1 MPNGHGFSFP
11 YGVPLVAYPLLA
23 IGIASGSGRWWGYVC
38 IAICAIAA
46 GMFTWEGVSRKEYET
61 IRQKDPTLNL
71 LTWRVNWLL
80 FFALPPALLALYG
93 ILKIVW

>member
-1 MPNGHGFSFP
+1 M
-11 YGVPLVAYPLLA
+11 AYPLLA